1 MMTIMVQTISAMG
14 LREADS
20 HFLRP
25 VEASSKV
32 PKVCRN
38 APFICAPK
46 KQLCVFFASQ
56 RLVQGHFQRLCRNI
70 DSSQKYTTLTSNHT
84 SYQLCQL
91 GNSQKHTFVWLLVGL
106 SIFVCCQFL
115 KNRKIILLEFQLILT
130 TERISN
136 WKGQASQKAEEE
148 AFLRMEVKKYNEE
161 LKFITASSSGILFF
175 FAHSFLDIQCIC
187 TCLIRYSHSEVNPR
201 NK

>member
-38 APFICAPK
+38 APFIWGCKQK
-46 KQLCVFFASQ
+46 KELCVFFASQ

-70 DSSQKYTTLTSNHT
+70 DSCQKYTTLTSNHT

-91 GNSQKHTFVWLLVGL
+91 GNSQEHTFVLLLVGL

-148 AFLRMEVKKYNEE
+148 TF
-161 LKFITASSSGILFF
+161 
-175 FAHSFLDIQCIC
+175 
-187 TCLIRYSHSEVNPR
+187 
-201 NK
+201 

>member
-1 MMTIMVQTISAMG
+1 MLHSSLVARKKIVVCLFCISKACIG
-14 LREADS
+14 LYRAI
-20 HFLRP
+20 FRG
-25 VEASSKV
+25 
-32 PKVCRN
+32 
-38 APFICAPK
+38 CAEI
-46 KQLCVFFASQ
+46 LI
-56 RLVQGHFQRLCRNI
+56 LL
-70 DSSQKYTTLTSNHT
+70 TTLTSNHT

-91 GNSQKHTFVWLLVGL
+91 GNNQEPTFVWLLVSL

-148 AFLRMEVKKYNEE
+148 TFLRIEIKKYNEE
-161 LKFITASSSGILFF
+161 LKFITISSSGILFLF
-175 FAHSFLDIQCIC
+175 GHSSLDMQCIC
-187 TCLIRYSHSEVNPR
+187 ICLIRYSHSEANPR